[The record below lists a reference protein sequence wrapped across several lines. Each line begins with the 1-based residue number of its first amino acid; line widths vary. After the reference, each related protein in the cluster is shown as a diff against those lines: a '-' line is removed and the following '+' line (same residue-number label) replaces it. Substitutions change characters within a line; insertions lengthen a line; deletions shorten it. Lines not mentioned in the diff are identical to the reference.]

1 MALPNAENYN
11 PDPDY
16 MRSLV
21 EASGLSQR
29 KAAVRIGV
37 GERTMRAWVLGE
49 KRFPY
54 SAQYAMEE
62 LAKRGRSGLKRSW
75 PH

>member
-1 MALPNAENYN
+1 MALPNAEDHN

-29 KAAVRIGV
+29 KAAAQIGV
-37 GERTMRAWVLGE
+37 GERTMRAWLAGDQS
-49 KRFPY
+49 FPY
-54 SAQYAMEE
+54 AAQYAMEQ
-62 LAKRGRSGLKRSW
+62 LAKRK
-75 PH
+75 